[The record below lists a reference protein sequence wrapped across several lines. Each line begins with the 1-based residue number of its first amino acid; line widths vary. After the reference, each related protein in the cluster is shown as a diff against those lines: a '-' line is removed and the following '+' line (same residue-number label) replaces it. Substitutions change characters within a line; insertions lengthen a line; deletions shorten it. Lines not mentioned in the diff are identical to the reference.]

1 MLSSTSH
8 EKCFCTVDTKSL
20 DACVV
25 CMNDVAYAF
34 RFVENTTARMC
45 MFAECLRNPPCPF
58 CMGNTT
64 GPGKLTRH
72 IRLSAFHRCVHHME
86 KLTREAV
93 CPCGL
98 LWAEC
103 RDCKGLDPR
112 AGKNFCGFCGQ
123 ERSTCTHQQE
133 LHDGLRMARKSKSTD
148 EQKRQVCNFP
158 FLMERWAVHRE
169 VALHKQHCQQ
179 ILSNAEELLL
189 SGNVVGNSSPSLSK
203 TVVPMKVLSP
213 SKKLKPSK
221 FPRMSLEAIQEEDEE
236 ELEETVSSPT
246 YKKARIEATTTE
258 EREDTLLS
266 MLDHPPLLA
275 LEACREVS

>member
-1 MLSSTSH
+1 MLSSNLH
-8 EKCFCTVDTKSL
+8 PYEKCFCTVDTKPL

-25 CMNDVAYAF
+25 CMNDMAHAF
-34 RFVENTTARMC
+34 SFVKNTTARMC

-64 GPGKLTRH
+64 GPGMLKRN
-72 IRLSAFHRCVHHME
+72 IRLVAFHRCPQHME

-93 CPCGL
+93 CPCGR

-123 ERSTCTHQQE
+123 ERSSCTHQQE

-148 EQKRQVCNFP
+148 EQKRQVGNFP

-169 VALHKQHCQQ
+169 VAMHKQDCQQ
-179 ILSNAEELLL
+179 ILSHAETLLL
-189 SGNVVGNSSPSLSK
+189 TGNVVGISIPPK
-203 TVVPMKVLSP
+203 TASIPMNVLHP
-213 SKKLKPSK
+213 SKKLKQSK
-221 FPRMSLEAIQEEDEE
+221 FPRVSLESIQEEEE
-236 ELEETVSSPT
+236 EETVKSPVC
-246 YKKARIEATTTE
+246 KKSRVETTTTE
-258 EREDTLLS
+258 TKEDDDLS
-266 MLDHPPLLA
+266 MLDTPSLLV